1 MSSPTRVSVET
12 AGNTIIR
19 AVDNP
24 RGHLV
29 GTEHAAL

>member
-1 MSSPTRVSVET
+1 MSSPARVSVET
-12 AGNTIIR
+12 ADSTIIR

-29 GTEHAAL
+29 GTEHSAL